1 MKTERTVGGKGLARQ
16 PRMMAVTTP
25 INVANASVTGRIWSL
40 SMVKRR
46 VHILTRVHVAVRQ
59 AGRPG
64 MGLREEATASW
75 PAWLAP
81 RAHPT
86 TRIQYSGVRMNL
98 D

>member
-46 VHILTRVHVAVRQ
+46 VHVLTRVHVAVRQ

-64 MGLREEATASW
+64 MGLREEATA
-75 PAWLAP
+75 ALARLAGP
-81 RAHPT
+81 KGTSHNPYPVFRC
-86 TRIQYSGVRMNL
+86 
-98 D
+98 